1 MEQDLRKSLGERLDV
16 VDIEYDIK
24 KMSIE
29 MDYHKS
35 KTVIFEQTIKERQ
48 AWLDEQLGVTK
59 LSIPKGEFYQWF
71 LEINYD
77 HSIPTKK

>member
-1 MEQDLRKSLGERLDV
+1 MEQDLGKSLGERLDV

-35 KTVIFEQTIKERQ
+35 KTVIFEQTIQERQ
-48 AWLDEQLGVTK
+48 RWLDGQLGVTQHPI
-59 LSIPKGEFYQWF
+59 LKGEFYQ
-71 LEINYD
+71 
-77 HSIPTKK
+77 

>member
-1 MEQDLRKSLGERLDV
+1 MEQDLRKTLGERLDV
-16 VDIEYDIK
+16 VDVEYDIK

-48 AWLDEQLGVTK
+48 RWLDEQLGVTQHP
-59 LSIPKGEFYQWF
+59 IPKGEFYQ
-71 LEINYD
+71 
-77 HSIPTKK
+77 